1 MEPDPIHLGQHIVR
15 AISSANGL
23 AIMSLSIYI
32 DALFDVEFKLTI
44 STAILIVL
52 WNSIIFYGYWA
63 YGRGRK
69 VAPSILATMTLV
81 RLLFGGIF
89 ILILSSIS
97 AGLVAAVDLKNFHAG
112 AGISDFEANPW
123 RMIVFG
129 LQIGNILLF
138 AAIVGWNIATCVQ
151 QWKAYRADRFT
162 WGGNA

>member
-1 MEPDPIHLGQHIVR
+1 
-15 AISSANGL
+15 
-23 AIMSLSIYI
+23 MSLSIYI

-81 RLLFGGIF
+81 RLLFGDIF

-129 LQIGNILLF
+129 LQIGNMVWVHLF
-138 AAIVGWNIATCVQ
+138 QRSSV
-151 QWKAYRADRFT
+151 
-162 WGGNA
+162 

>member
-1 MEPDPIHLGQHIVR
+1 SVSASWSQIQFIWGQHVVR

-23 AIMSLSIYI
+23 ANMSLSIYI

-63 YGRGRK
+63 
-69 VAPSILATMTLV
+69 
-81 RLLFGGIF
+81 
-89 ILILSSIS
+89 SIS

-112 AGISDFEANPW
+112 AGNSDFEAYPW

-129 LQIGNILLF
+129 LQIGNVLLL
-138 AAIVGWNIATCVQ
+138 ATLVGWNIATCVQ
-151 QWKAYRADRFT
+151 QWKAYRADRLT